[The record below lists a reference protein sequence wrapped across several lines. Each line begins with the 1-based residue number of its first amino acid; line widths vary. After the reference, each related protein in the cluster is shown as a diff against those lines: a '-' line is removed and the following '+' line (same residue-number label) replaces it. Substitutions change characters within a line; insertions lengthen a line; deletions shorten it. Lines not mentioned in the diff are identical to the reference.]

1 MRYLN
6 YLLILIVALSLI
18 TACGTKKKEMT
29 IQDFAKIEA
38 EVAIPEPDL
47 DPAKVEE
54 VAKKYGFTFDQYK
67 EFFEKVQN
75 DPELQEKLG
84 ELTLENQKPAE
95 K

>member
-6 YLLILIVALSLI
+6 YLLILVVALSLL

-29 IQDFAKIEA
+29 IQDFAKIEE

-47 DPAKVEE
+47 DPAKVEQ

-67 EFFEKVQN
+67 EFFEKVQD

>member
-6 YLLILIVALSLI
+6 YLLILVLALSLF

-29 IQDFAKIEA
+29 IQDFAKIES

-47 DPAKVEE
+47 DPAKVEQ

-84 ELTLENQKPAE
+84 ELTLENQQPAE

>member
-6 YLLILIVALSLI
+6 YLLILVVALSLL
-18 TACGTKKKEMT
+18 TACGTKEKEMT
-29 IQDFAKIEA
+29 IGDFAKIEA

-47 DPAKVEE
+47 DPEKVGE

-67 EFFEKVQN
+67 EFFDKVQK

-84 ELTLENQKPAE
+84 ELTLESQNPEE

>member
-6 YLLILIVALSLI
+6 YLFVLVIACSLL

-54 VAKKYGFTFDQYK
+54 VAKKYGFTFEQYK
-67 EFFEKVQN
+67 EFFERVQA
-75 DPELQEKLG
+75 DPQLQEKLG
-84 ELTLENQKPAE
+84 ELTLESQKPAE

>member
-6 YLLILIVALSLI
+6 YLLILVISLSLL

-29 IQDFAKIEA
+29 IQDFAKIES

-47 DPAKVEE
+47 DPEKVGK

>member
-6 YLLILIVALSLI
+6 YLLILVVALSLL

-47 DPAKVEE
+47 DPAKVEQ

-67 EFFEKVQN
+67 EFFEKIQN

>member
-1 MRYLN
+1 MRYLK
-6 YLLILIVALSLI
+6 YLFILVISFSLL
-18 TACGTKKKEMT
+18 TACGTKKTEMT

-47 DPAKVEE
+47 DPAKVGE
-54 VAKKYGFTFDQYK
+54 VAKKYGFTFEQYK

-84 ELTLENQKPAE
+84 ELTLEVQKPAE